1 MTAGTCSRPNTG
13 EVECTWNKAGKEQH
27 PVNCVDWKQA
37 KAYCEWAGKR
47 LPTDAEWEKAAR
59 GTDGRK
65 YPWGNNWDARKA
77 NVYGEE
83 DGYPHT
89 APAGSFPTGASPFGV
104 LDMAGNVWE
113 WTSEW
118 YNTGRSGRGGAWH
131 AGPKGDRTSNRYGG
145 SSASRHVDLG
155 FRCAK

>member
-1 MTAGTCSRPNTG
+1 
-13 EVECTWNKAGKEQH
+13 
-27 PVNCVDWKQA
+27 VDWKQA
-37 KAYCEWAGKR
+37 QAYCQWAGKR

-65 YPWGNNWDARKA
+65 YPWGNNWDTGKA

-83 DGYPHT
+83 DGYPQT
-89 APAGSFPTGASPFGV
+89 APAGSFPAGASPFSV

-113 WTSEW
+113 WTSDW

-131 AGPKGDRTSNRYGG
+131 AGPKGARASSRSGG

-155 FRCAK
+155 FRCAQ